1 MFIAPYWVQIT
12 RVASLV
18 IMKSAEKLPVEYIE
32 ANQNGGRSVV
42 TLLGDELSEAYLDDA
57 EPSPMAAAI
66 GRFWRRITG
75 LAKFGLVMVLV
86 GGYPAMTVLSHKVN
100 SSPVVLSAATPWY
113 SNDTG
118 TAMTLLGRELTVAGW
133 AGDRS
138 WWHPQARLTALPA
151 WQDGITGAL
160 SDYAFL
166 AAEHASREQGAPD
179 SDLQAAARLLAPSQE
194 AVAIPRL
201 NAAAEALQSYEG
213 RLSRGLAA
221 QPKGVGVLI
230 DELSLYQRWAAE
242 SKDRIRSSVD
252 RAEAWP
258 ASKADIE
265 AIYKTRAYAQVA
277 SQLLMSSLIQEP
289 NLVNTRDAAEARDRA
304 LFTWRRAATFNP
316 LFVSSQAGT
325 GTILADHPATM
336 MYYLSEIETSTA
348 EFIAALQAQEAEA
361 LAVAA
366 SGGALN

>member
-1 MFIAPYWVQIT
+1 
-12 RVASLV
+12 
-18 IMKSAEKLPVEYIE
+18 MKADKLPVEYIE
-32 ANQNGGRSVV
+32 ADNDDGKPVV
-42 TLLGDELSEAYLDDA
+42 TLLGADISEAYLDDA

-66 GRFWRRITG
+66 GRFWRRIIG
-75 LAKFGLVMVLV
+75 LAKFGLVLVLV
-86 GGYPAMTVLSHKVN
+86 GGYPAMTVLGHKVD

-133 AGDRS
+133 ASDRS

-151 WQDGITGAL
+151 WQDGVTGAL
-160 SDYAFL
+160 SEYTLL
-166 AAEHASREQGAPD
+166 ASEHASREPGLPD
-179 SDLQAAARLLAPSQE
+179 SDLLAAARLLEPSEE
-194 AVAIPRL
+194 AIAVPRL

-221 QPKGVGVLI
+221 QPKGMGVLI
-230 DELSLYQRWAAE
+230 DELTLYQSWASD
-242 SKDRIRSSVD
+242 SKARMRTSVD

-258 ASKADIE
+258 ASRADIE

-277 SQLLMSSLIQEP
+277 SQMLMSSLIQEP
-289 NLVNTRDAAEARDRA
+289 ELVNTRSAAEARDRA
-304 LFTWRRAATFNP
+304 LFAWRRAATFNP

-325 GTILADHPATM
+325 GSILADHPASM
-336 MYYLSEIETSTA
+336 MYYLTEIEGATA
-348 EFIAALQAQEAEA
+348 DFIAALQAQEVDA

-366 SGGALN
+366 SGGAIN